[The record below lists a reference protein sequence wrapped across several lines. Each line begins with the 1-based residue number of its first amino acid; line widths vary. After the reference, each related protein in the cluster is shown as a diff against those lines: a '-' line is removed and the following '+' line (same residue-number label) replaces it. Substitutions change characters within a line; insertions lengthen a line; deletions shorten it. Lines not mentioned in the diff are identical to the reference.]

1 MSFAKNIGKN
11 LRSKYIQKL
20 LDSGKK
26 STTNTEILKTV
37 EATGDLIV
45 NKSVDKT
52 TNVSEKSSQNALKTD
67 ENEIETP
74 KERYISPEKR
84 KQVIN

>member
-1 MSFAKNIGKN
+1 M
-11 LRSKYIQKL
+11 QKL
-20 LDSGKK
+20 LDSSKK

-45 NKSVDKT
+45 NKIVNEIK
-52 TNVSEKSSQNALKTD
+52 NVSEKSSQNALKTD

-74 KERYISPEKR
+74 KEIYISPEKR
-84 KQVIN
+84 QQVINQLRLA

>member
-26 STTNTEILKTV
+26 STTNTEVLKTV

-45 NKSVDKT
+45 NKIVDKT

>member
-1 MSFAKNIGKN
+1 MSFAKNIVKN

-45 NKSVDKT
+45 NKIVDKT

>member
-45 NKSVDKT
+45 NKIVDKT
-52 TNVSEKSSQNALKTD
+52 TNVSQKSSQNALKTD

>member
-11 LRSKYIQKL
+11 LRSKYIPKL

-45 NKSVDKT
+45 NKIVDKT

>member
-45 NKSVDKT
+45 NKIVDKT

-84 KQVIN
+84 KQAIN

>member
-45 NKSVDKT
+45 NKIVDKT

>member
-45 NKSVDKT
+45 NKIVDKT
-52 TNVSEKSSQNALKTD
+52 TNVSEKSSQNALTTD

>member
-1 MSFAKNIGKN
+1 MSFVKNIGKN

-45 NKSVDKT
+45 NKIVDKT

>member
-45 NKSVDKT
+45 NKIVDKT

-74 KERYISPEKR
+74 K
-84 KQVIN
+84 